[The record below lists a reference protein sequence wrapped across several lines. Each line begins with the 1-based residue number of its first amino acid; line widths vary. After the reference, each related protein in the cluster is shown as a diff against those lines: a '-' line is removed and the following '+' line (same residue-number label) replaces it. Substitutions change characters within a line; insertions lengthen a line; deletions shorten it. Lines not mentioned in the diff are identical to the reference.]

1 MFESINYNFLIYH
14 FIFLLV
20 SELENTNY
28 ILSKTKQS
36 SPSMLQTDNLD
47 NNEDLDL
54 LLTTIQVQ
62 KSFYNKSERK
72 TSKKMFHR
80 DYKCL
85 ISANETTYENVVTMD
100 LTSKYFKMYFIIF
113 KIFIKSNI
121 VYNCFMICRNSR

>member
-1 MFESINYNFLIYH
+1 MFESINYNFL
-14 FIFLLV
+14 IFLLV

-36 SPSMLQTDNLD
+36 SPSMLLTDNLD

-72 TSKKMFHR
+72 ISKKMFHQ
-80 DYKCL
+80 DYDCL
-85 ISANETTYENVVTMD
+85 ISANETTYDNVVTMD
-100 LTSKYFKMYFIIF
+100 LTSKYFK
-113 KIFIKSNI
+113 IFIKSNI
-121 VYNCFMICRNSR
+121 IYNCFMICRNSR